1 MHYYTKWYV
10 KRRKKEEEE
19 KHARLY
25 VLFYSKNVD
34 YCSLWVFWERLLQ
47 FAFFSFSNKK
57 TTVSVTKS
65 TVTLIWLLAIH
76 IALSFNYIRT
86 TWTYIAKLLWYTS
99 IQSGFSCCQNM
110 ETLERFSRNISL
122 WINILFLKCLALF
135 VFCRR
140 LYRLL
145 LYFCA

>member
-34 YCSLWVFWERLLQ
+34 YCSLWVLR
-47 FAFFSFSNKK
+47 ATSPICIFFFSNKK